1 VVYKVSGSARSAS
14 VVYSDSGG
22 ANDVHASI
30 PYQITVRLP
39 SGAFFS
45 VAADG
50 SGGTTTGCE
59 VLIDGKTVVNN
70 IAANGPASSECHGTV
85 P

>member
-1 VVYKVSGSARSAS
+1 MVYKVSASARSAS

-22 ANDVHASI
+22 ANDVHVSV
-30 PYQITVRLP
+30 PYQITIRLP

-50 SGGTTTGCE
+50 GGGTTIGCE

-70 IAANGPASSECHGTV
+70 TTANAAEAAECHGTV